1 VNTTDPPTDE
11 PAASSTADSASALGW
26 WDAASLTAP
35 TRSLPL
41 DVTSTAQPASVDLLA
56 ERPRRSPLRPG
67 VLVPIGI
74 VVAIVLAYCV
84 SMAVWPL
91 TAVAPTVAKA
101 DLQQVTA
108 KAAALTWPKSGAAG
122 VGVEGLG
129 KPTASTADQSSIA
142 SITKV
147 VTALM
152 VLDESPVTKKDQGQE
167 FAFTYNDMLEYW
179 QYRARGES
187 ALDVPVGAS
196 LTEYQVLQGML
207 IGSANNYAARLGAT
221 WWGSDATFA
230 SAANAWLHA
239 RGISGITIADPTGFD
254 AGNTATPTA
263 LIDVAELAMDDPVI
277 AGIVKTKKLTLPGAG
292 SVENTNELL
301 ADKGVVGLKTG
312 SLDGYNLL
320 AVKDVEI
327 DGITVRMY
335 SAVLNQPTDKKRW
348 SVSRDLLAQVQKQ
361 LKASPSVTAGT
372 TVGTVHTR
380 WGETVPITTAK
391 DAVVVLWNGAAAKVT
406 ADLDL
411 GDWAAGAKAGTLTAS
426 GPLNSSTVSVTLD
439 SELTGPSLGWRL
451 THPLDLLGIG

>member
-11 PAASSTADSASALGW
+11 PATSSTADSVPALAW

-35 TRSLPL
+35 AQSLPL
-41 DVTSTAQPASVDLLA
+41 DVTSTAQPVVPDLLA
-56 ERPRRSPLRPG
+56 ERPHRSPLRPG
-67 VLVPIGI
+67 VLVPIGV
-74 VVAIVLAYCV
+74 VVAVILAYCV

-101 DLQQVTA
+101 DLQPVTA
-108 KAAALTWPKSGAAG
+108 KAAVVQWPKDGAAG
-122 VGVEGLG
+122 VGVAGLG

-152 VLDESPVTKKDQGQE
+152 VLDESPVTAKEQGQK

-187 ALDVPVGAS
+187 ALDVPVGKS

-230 SAANAWLHA
+230 SAANSWLHA

-254 AGNTATPTA
+254 EANTATPTA
-263 LIDVAELAMDDPVI
+263 LIDVAELAMSNPVI
-277 AGIVKTKKLTLPGAG
+277 SGIVKTKKLTLPGAG
-292 SVENTNELL
+292 EVENTNELL

-320 AVKDVEI
+320 AAKDVEI
-327 DGITVRMY
+327 DGTTVRMY
-335 SAVLNQPTDKKRW
+335 SAVLNQPTTKKRW
-348 SVSRDLLAQVQKQ
+348 SVSRDLLAQLQKELQ
-361 LKASPSVTAGT
+361 ASPSVAAGT
-372 TVGTVHTR
+372 AVGTVHTR
-380 WGETVPITTAK
+380 WGQTVAITTAK
-391 DAVVVLWNGAAAKVT
+391 DAVVVLWNGATAKV
-406 ADLDL
+406 ASDLDL
-411 GDWAAGAKAGTLTAS
+411 GDWAAGSSAGTLTAS
-426 GPLNSSTVSVTLD
+426 GPLNSSTVSVKLD
-439 SELTGPSLGWRL
+439 SELTGPSLWWRL

>member
-1 VNTTDPPTDE
+1 MNTTDPPTDE
-11 PAASSTADSASALGW
+11 PATSTTADGESALAW
-26 WDAASLTAP
+26 WDAASLTASAQ
-35 TRSLPL
+35 SLSL
-41 DVTSTAQPASVDLLA
+41 DVTSTAQPVVPDLLA

-67 VLVPIGI
+67 VLVPIGL
-74 VVAIVLAYCV
+74 VVAVVLAYCV

-101 DLQQVTA
+101 ELQPVAA
-108 KAAALTWPKSGAAG
+108 KAAVIQWPKDGAAG

-129 KPTASTADQSSIA
+129 DPAASTADQSAIA

-152 VLDESPVTKKDQGQE
+152 VLDESPVTAKKQGQE
-167 FAFTYNDMLEYW
+167 FAFTYNDMLDYW
-179 QYRARGES
+179 RYRARGES

-230 SAANAWLHA
+230 SAANSWLHT

-254 AGNTATPTA
+254 IGNTATPTA
-263 LIDVAELAMDDPVI
+263 LIDVAELAMANPVI

-292 SVENTNELL
+292 KVENTNELL
-301 ADKGVVGLKTG
+301 ADTGVVGLKTG

-320 AVKDVEI
+320 AAKNVEI
-327 DGITVRMY
+327 DGTEVRMY
-335 SAVLNQPTDKKRW
+335 SVVLNEPTDKRRW
-348 SVSRDLLAQVQKQ
+348 AASRDLLAQLQKQ
-361 LKASPSVTAGT
+361 LQASPSVPAGS

-380 WGETVPITTAK
+380 WGETAPITTAK
-391 DAVVVLWNGAAAKVT
+391 DASVVLWNGASAKVT
-406 ADLDL
+406 TTLHF
-411 GDWAAGAKAGTLTAS
+411 GDWTDGAKAGTLTAS
-426 GPLNSSTVSVTLD
+426 GPLNSSTVTVRLD
-439 SELTGPSLGWRL
+439 AELTGPDLWWRL